1 MTKEKLI
8 SQTIVILKK
17 SGYAL
22 SQRCN
27 IRPRSFDIA
36 AGNDEVLLLI
46 KVLSNVDGLK
56 QDTAQE
62 MLQLSE
68 YLDGSPL
75 VIGEKTRDHPLESG
89 VVYYRYGIPSIN
101 INTLYD
107 YFVEE
112 VPPIVYAAPGGLYV
126 NVDGH
131 VLQEM
136 RLHSNLSI
144 GALAS
149 ELGVSRR
156 SISKYEDDDMDM
168 SVDMVIQ
175 LEDMFNQAIALAID
189 FLNVDNKGRKNRP
202 TPVETEPSISIKSIL
217 SSLDVDVVPVSQAPF
232 NAVSF
237 EHRNSNENKNI
248 PIILTGFSDY
258 TGAMIKRAK
267 LMSSISEVTKA
278 QSMFIVNGECKS
290 ECVDSTV
297 LLKKTEIEGM
307 DDFRDLIS
315 YIYEKVGDVS
325 EDTK

>member
-8 SQTIVILKK
+8 NQAIGILGK
-17 SGYAL
+17 SGHNI

-36 AGNDEVLLLI
+36 AGNDDVLLLI

-56 QDTAQE
+56 ENTALE
-62 MLQLSE
+62 MLQLAE
-68 YLDGSPL
+68 YLSGTPL
-75 VIGEKTRDHPLESG
+75 VIGEKSRDHPLESG
-89 VVYYRYGIPSIN
+89 VVYYRYGIPAIN
-101 INTLYD
+101 IDTLYD

-131 VLQEM
+131 VLHEV
-136 RLHSNLSI
+136 RLKSNLSI

-156 SISKYEDDDMDM
+156 SISKYEEDDMDM
-168 SVDMVIQ
+168 SVDMVIR
-175 LEDMFNQAIALAID
+175 LEEMFNQAIALAID
-189 FLNVDNKGRKNRP
+189 FLNVDKKGLKNKAR
-202 TPVETEPSISIKSIL
+202 PVETEPGISIKSIL

-237 EHRNSNENKNI
+237 EHTNSSKDTCL

-258 TGAMIKRAK
+258 SGAMVKRAK

-278 QSMFIVNGECKS
+278 QSMFIVNEHCKS
-290 ECVDSTV
+290 KCVDNTV
-297 LLKKTEIEGM
+297 LLKKSDIEEM
-307 DDFRDLIS
+307 EDFKDLLR
-315 YIYEKVGDVS
+315 YIYEKVDR
-325 EDTK
+325 T